1 MHRHILKEHPKY
13 AKASRGKPRTRPIG
27 PKRKMGRPR
36 KPKVEANKENVRT
49 RLRAQSNVFEP
60 EGSTVI
66 KPPACEIEGTPNEAL
81 FMVSD
86 PDYY

>member
-36 KPKVEANKENVRT
+36 KLIVKANWDK
-49 RLRAQSNVFEP
+49 SNVFEP

-66 KPPACEIEGTPNEAL
+66 KPPACEREVTPNEAL
-81 FMVSD
+81 YMLSD
-86 PDYY
+86 RDYY